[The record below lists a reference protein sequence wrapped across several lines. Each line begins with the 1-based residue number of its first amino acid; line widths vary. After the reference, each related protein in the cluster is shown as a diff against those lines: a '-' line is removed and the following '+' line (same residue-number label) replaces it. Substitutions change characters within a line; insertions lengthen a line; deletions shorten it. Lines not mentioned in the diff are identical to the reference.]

1 MLTDSVINTV
11 IIGVTRRVIKRC
23 RFSMMGAVR
32 LAVELAEL
40 DAAKIARC
48 KACDGYAVCIGGSG
62 AAGVGSVKDAQRLRH
77 SF

>member
-1 MLTDSVINTV
+1 
-11 IIGVTRRVIKRC
+11 
-23 RFSMMGAVR
+23 MMGAVR

-62 AAGVGSVKDAQRLRH
+62 AAGVGSVKDAKRLRH

>member
-1 MLTDSVINTV
+1 
-11 IIGVTRRVIKRC
+11 
-23 RFSMMGAVR
+23 MMGAVR

-48 KACDGYAVCIGGSG
+48 KACDAVCIGGSG
-62 AAGVGSVKDAQRLRH
+62 AAGVDSVKDAKRLRH